1 MPSNYFN
8 EENKTPYII
17 SNFSE
22 FSTYILLSIVNSFQ
36 IYLFGWKE
44 GKIDEDG
51 ITEHYWAF
59 FDGDPHKSKGN
70 SDPKGFVSSFKTV
83 DFVADQ
89 SSASNLTYASKFRK
103 SKIYKG
109 KSAADF
115 LGRPPKINRGT

>member
-1 MPSNYFN
+1 MFDGVKVLFSRYTVNY
-8 EENKTPYII
+8 
-17 SNFSE
+17 
-22 FSTYILLSIVNSFQ
+22 TYIR
-36 IYLFGWKE
+36 
-44 GKIDEDG
+44 
-51 ITEHYWAF
+51 
-59 FDGDPHKSKGN
+59 N

-115 LGRPPKINRGT
+115 FGGPPKINRCT